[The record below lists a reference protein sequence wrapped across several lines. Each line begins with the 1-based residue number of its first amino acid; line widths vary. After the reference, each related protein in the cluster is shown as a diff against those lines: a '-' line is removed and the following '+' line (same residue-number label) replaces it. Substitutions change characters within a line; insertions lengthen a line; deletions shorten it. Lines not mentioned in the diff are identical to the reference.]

1 MLKRVIAGLAVG
13 FSLVLSAQA
22 ADAPSE
28 IKIGTLYASSGRY
41 ASISMPVHSALK
53 LWVEQK
59 NAEGGV
65 YVKAFD
71 KKIPIK
77 LVAYDDQSNTATAAT
92 LYNQLITQD
101 KVDLLVADSGSVLTA
116 PAVTIARDHK
126 MFLFDQT
133 GTGAS
138 FFSKDNPYIALMA
151 DPVSTVWPKPIA
163 DFLIHDGPGLGIKKV
178 ALLYSTNEFTGTQAN
193 AVRDFLKNAPNSP
206 IQIVYDQGVPTET
219 TNYTVIINNIRA
231 AQPDAV
237 IHLGYAPNDIA
248 FLRNVQ
254 DVGVKFKM
262 LFCIYPG
269 LETELL
275 EKNVG
280 AKGLQH
286 VFTYVPPQEL
296 EYPVN
301 FGMKMS
307 DFREAWNKKYHD
319 GKIEFGFNSVAGYT
333 TALVIEKTLSVASSL
348 DQLELRRAVFS
359 LSGNLKTL
367 DGTFALDE
375 TGGQIGELTPL
386 GQLELDDHGHLKFV
400 TVYPHDVATGKPV
413 YPRP

>member
-1 MLKRVIAGLAVG
+1 MLKRAGAVG
-13 FSLVLSAQA
+13 AISLALAATAIA

-28 IKIGTLYASSGRY
+28 IKIGTLFASSGRY
-41 ASISMPVHSALK
+41 ASISMPVHSGLK

-59 NAEGGV
+59 NADGGI

-71 KKIPIK
+71 KKLPIK
-77 LVAYDDQSNTATAAT
+77 LVAYDDQSNTATAST

-101 KVDLLVADSGSVLTA
+101 KVDILVADSGSVLTA
-116 PAVTIARDHK
+116 PAVAIARDRK

-138 FFSKDNPYIALMA
+138 FFTKDNPYVALMA
-151 DPVSTVWPKPIA
+151 DPVSTIWPKPIA

-178 ALLYSTNEFTGTQAN
+178 AILYSTNEFTGTQAT
-193 AVRDFLKNAPNSP
+193 AVRNFLKESGAP
-206 IQIVYDQGVPTET
+206 IEIVYDQGVPTET

-280 AKGLQH
+280 NKGLEH
-286 VFTYVPPQEL
+286 VFTYVPPSEL
-296 EYPVN
+296 AYEPN
-301 FGMKMS
+301 FGMKLS
-307 DFREAWNKKYHD
+307 EFRAAWDKKYTD
-319 GKIEFGFNSVAGYT
+319 GKVEFGFNSVAGYT
-333 TALVIEKTLSVASSL
+333 TALVIEKALSEATSL

-359 LSGNLKTL
+359 LSGKLKTL

-375 TGGQIGELTPL
+375 TGGQVGELTPL
-386 GQLELDDHGHLKFV
+386 GQLAIDEHDHLKFV
-400 TVYPHDVATGKPV
+400 TVYPHEVASGKPI

>member
-1 MLKRVIAGLAVG
+1 MLKRVGAAFATIVA
-13 FSLVLSAQA
+13 LSVPALA

-41 ASISMPVHSALK
+41 ASISMPVHSGLK
-53 LWVEQK
+53 LWIEQK

-71 KKIPIK
+71 KKIPVK
-77 LVAYDDQSNTATAAT
+77 LVAYDDQSNTATAST

-116 PAVTIARDHK
+116 PAVAIARDHK

-151 DPVSTVWPKPIA
+151 DPVSTVWPKPVA

-178 ALLYSTNEFTGTQAN
+178 AILYSTNEFTGTQAT
-193 AVRDFLKNAPNSP
+193 AVRNFLKESGAP
-206 IQIVYDQGVPTET
+206 IEIVYDQGIPTET

-231 AQPDAV
+231 TQPDAV

-254 DVGVKFKM
+254 DVGVKFNM

-280 AKGLQH
+280 NKGLEH
-286 VFTYVPPQEL
+286 VFTYVPPSEL
-296 EYPVN
+296 SYDVN
-301 FGMKMS
+301 FGMKLPE
-307 DFREAWNKKYHD
+307 FRALWDKNYSD
-319 GKIEFGFNSVAGYT
+319 GKVEFGFNSVAGYT
-333 TALVIEKTLSVASSL
+333 TGLVIEKTLSEATSL
-348 DQLELRRAVFS
+348 DQMELRKAVFG
-359 LSGNLKTL
+359 LSGKLKTL

-386 GQLELDDHGHLKFV
+386 GQLRLDDHGHLKFV
-400 TVYPHDVATGKPV
+400 TVYPHGVATGKPV

>member
-1 MLKRVIAGLAVG
+1 MIRKASIALAAALTLG
-13 FSLVLSAQA
+13 TQAFA
-22 ADAPSE
+22 ADAPAE

-92 LYNQLITQD
+92 LYNQLVTQD
-101 KVDLLVADSGSVLTA
+101 KVDMLVADSGSVLTA

-151 DPVSTVWPKPIA
+151 DPVSTIWPKPVA
-163 DFLIHDGPGLGIKKV
+163 DFITHDGPGLGIKKV
-178 ALLYSTNEFTGTQAN
+178 AILYSTNEFTGTQAN
-193 AVRDFLKNAPNSP
+193 AVRKFIKDSGAP
-206 IQIVYDQGVPTET
+206 IEIVYDQGIPTET
-219 TNYTVIINNIRA
+219 TNYTVIINNILA
-231 AQPDAV
+231 KEPDAV

-254 DVGVKFKM
+254 DVGAKFKM

-307 DFREAWNKKYHD
+307 DFKKAWDAKYKD

-333 TALVIEKTLSVASSL
+333 TALVLEKTLSVATSL
-348 DQLELRRAVFS
+348 DQMELRKAVFS
-359 LSGNLKTL
+359 LSGKLKTL

-375 TGGQIGELTPL
+375 MGGQIGELTPL
-386 GQLELDDHGHLKFV
+386 GQLELNEHGHIKFV
-400 TVYPHDVATGKPV
+400 SIYPHETATGKPV